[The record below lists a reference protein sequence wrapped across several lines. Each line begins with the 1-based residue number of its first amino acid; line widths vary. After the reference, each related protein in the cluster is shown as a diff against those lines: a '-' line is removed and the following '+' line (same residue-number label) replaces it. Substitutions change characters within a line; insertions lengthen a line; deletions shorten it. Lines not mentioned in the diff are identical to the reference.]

1 MSLRA
6 SSRGLARGARI
17 AAAVLALAAAGAA
30 HAVDIRL
37 QTAWMR
43 PAAAGSNGRVYLDIE
58 SDAVLRL
65 VGATSPVAR
74 KVEIIQVQKTDGL
87 DPGKAVRALPV
98 VAGETRLAYK
108 GDHLRLVGVRETLGN
123 GTLVPVTLRFRDG
136 AGKRYEAS
144 AQVQVRGLVVPHA
157 TLPGS

>member
-1 MSLRA
+1 MSVRA
-6 SSRGLARGARI
+6 SPRGVGRGARI

-30 HAVDIRL
+30 HAADIHL

-43 PAAAGSNGRVYLDIE
+43 PVAAGSDGRVYLDIE
-58 SDAVLRL
+58 SDAALRL
-65 VGATSPVAR
+65 VGASSPLAR
-74 KVEIIQVQKTDGL
+74 KVQIIQVQKTDGL
-87 DPGKAVRALPV
+87 DPGKAVRTLPV

-108 GDHLRLVGVRETLGN
+108 GNHLRLVGVRETLAN
-123 GTLVPVTLRFRDG
+123 GTRVPLTLRFRDR